1 MRKVALVTGA
11 SRGLGAH
18 VARALAGAGYR
29 VAVNYRRDEEAARR
43 VAAELPEGLSIR
55 GDVGS
60 AAEVSGMA
68 GLLEERW
75 GRLDVLVNNAGI
87 VRDAL
92 LLALGEEDWDQV
104 MRTNLAGC
112 FHTTKL
118 LSPLMALS
126 GGGHVVNVSSR
137 AAFRGGAG
145 QAAYSASK
153 AALLGLTA
161 SAARELAGD
170 NIRVNAVLPGYMA
183 TDMGRSRPGA
193 VKRARKESLLG
204 RLADPGEAA
213 SFVAW
218 LAGTEGIT
226 GQVFSL
232 DSRP

>member
-92 LLALGEEDWDQV
+92 LLALGEEDWDRV
-104 MRTNLAGC
+104 LAVNL
-112 FHTTKL
+112 
-118 LSPLMALS
+118 
-126 GGGHVVNVSSR
+126 
-137 AAFRGGAG
+137 RGGEL
-145 QAAYSASK
+145 QRIEMEVFRQ
-153 AALLGLTA
+153 GLA
-161 SAARELAGD
+161 IHLEE
-170 NIRVNAVLPGYMA
+170 
-183 TDMGRSRPGA
+183 RPYGPE
-193 VKRARKESLLG
+193 VFHFSS
-204 RLADPGEAA
+204 DPA
-213 SFVAW
+213 SF
-218 LAGTEGIT
+218 
-226 GQVFSL
+226 
-232 DSRP
+232 R

>member
-18 VARALAGAGYR
+18 VARALAGVGYR
-29 VAVNYRRDEEAARR
+29 VAVNYCRGEEAALR
-43 VAAELPEGLSIR
+43 VASEIPEALSLQ

-75 GRLDVLVNNAGI
+75 GRLDVLVNNAGV

-118 LSPLMALS
+118 LAPLMALS
-126 GGGHVVNVSSR
+126 GGGHIINVSSR

-183 TDMGRSRPGA
+183 TGMGLSRPGA
-193 VKRARKESLLG
+193 AKRAGRESLLG
-204 RLADPGEAA
+204 RLSDPAEAA

-218 LAGTEGIT
+218 LVGTAGIT